1 MRNTTSLSRHL
12 GRTTR
17 GLRAMPVRAAR
28 LAGVGLVLGW
38 GLAGCTLGPDYQRP
52 TVPVPAQFGSAPSAA
67 VPPTAAAVPSSLL
80 LAPSDALLR
89 QPPQPAKAPTAVLD
103 SAWWKAL
110 GDPALDQLVDTAL
123 RQNQDLRIA
132 AARIQQF
139 DAYLQISRADGG
151 PRVDADLSRTRDTL
165 SENRQVPLVVGA
177 EPVDNSYIVG
187 LRASWEL
194 DLWGKVARGNE
205 AALAELA
212 ASEEARLALTQSLV
226 SEVVAAYLRLL
237 SLDQEL
243 ALLRETLDSHR
254 ATVRLT
260 QARFD
265 GGGSSELP
273 VVHALSELQHRL
285 PELPAKEAEVAAQ
298 EFKLNLL
305 LGNPPGAVARNAA
318 LAKLSLPGVP
328 AGLPADLLRQ
338 RPDVR
343 RAEQD
348 LVAAN
353 ARIGVAKAGYLP
365 TISLTA
371 SNGFAS
377 NELSKLS
384 MLTSNFGSFG
394 VNLLGPL
401 FNSGRTAGLVR
412 EAEALQ
418 QQAAETYV
426 KAVQTAV
433 VEVEDA
439 LVRHQKAGEQRALRE
454 LQIKTLV
461 AQRELAQRRF
471 DGGAAP
477 YFDVLVAE
485 RGLLAGQQMLNQAL
499 REQATAL
506 VAIHKAMGGG
516 WSLPVVTAQRVS
528 PQKLEH
534 D

>member
-1 MRNTTSLSRHL
+1 MSHPIHTPTSS
-12 GRTTR
+12 GRTGRLSLLT
-17 GLRAMPVRAAR
+17 LAAIAA
-28 LAGVGLVLGW
+28 LT

-52 TVPVPAQFGSAPSAA
+52 TVTVPAQYGVAPTSAA
-67 VPPTAAAVPSSLL
+67 AAPAPATTAAATSPL
-80 LAPSDALLR
+80 LAASDTLLR
-89 QPPQPAKAPTAVLD
+89 NPPAVARGPAQALEG
-103 SAWWKAL
+103 AWWKAL
-110 GDPALDQLVDTAL
+110 GDPALDRLVDTAL
-123 RQNQDLRIA
+123 QQNQDLRIA

-194 DLWGKVARGNE
+194 DLWGRVARGNE

-212 ASEEARLALTQSLV
+212 ASEEARVALTQSLV

-243 ALLRETLDSHR
+243 ALLRDTLDSHR
-254 ATVRLT
+254 ATLRLT
-260 QARFD
+260 QAKFE

-285 PELPAKEAEVAAQ
+285 PELPAKEAELAAQ
-298 EFKLNLL
+298 EFRLNLL
-305 LGNPPGAVARNAA
+305 VGSPPGPVARSGV
-318 LAKLSLPGVP
+318 LAKLALPAVP

-377 NELSKLS
+377 NELSTLS
-384 MLTSNFGSFG
+384 LLTSNFGSFG

-418 QQAAETYV
+418 QQAAEAYV

-433 VEVEDA
+433 IEVEDA
-439 LVRHQKAGEQRALRE
+439 LVRHQKAGQQRALRE
-454 LQIKTLV
+454 LQLQTL
-461 AQRELAQRRF
+461 ATQRSLALRRF
-471 DGGAAP
+471 EGGAAP

-485 RGLLAGQQMLNQAL
+485 RGQLAGEQLLNQAL

>member
-1 MRNTTSLSRHL
+1 M
-12 GRTTR
+12 GW
-17 GLRAMPVRAAR
+17 A
-28 LAGVGLVLGW
+28 LAGLT
-38 GLAGCTLGPDYQRP
+38 GCALGPDYQRP
-52 TVPVPAQFGSAPSAA
+52 TVALPAQYGQSTPAVPATPAPA
-67 VPPTAAAVPSSLL
+67 TGRDAAAVH
-80 LAPSDALLR
+80 LAASDALLR
-89 QPPQPAKAPTAVLD
+89 NPPAVLRSPALALD

-151 PRVDADLSRTRDTL
+151 PRVEADLSRTRDTL
-165 SENRQVPLVVGA
+165 SENRQVPLAVGT
-177 EPVDNSYIVG
+177 EPVDNAYSVG

-212 ASEEARLALTQSLV
+212 ASEEARQALAQSLV

-237 SLDQEL
+237 ALDQEL
-243 ALLRETLDSHR
+243 ALLRETLESHR
-254 ATVRLT
+254 ASVRLY
-260 QARFD
+260 QAKHE

-285 PELPAKEAEVAAQ
+285 PELPAKEAELAAQ
-298 EFKLNLL
+298 EFRLSLL
-305 LGNPPGAVARNAA
+305 LGQAPGPVPRATQPGKLALPAVP
-318 LAKLSLPGVP
+318 S
-328 AGLPADLLRQ
+328 GLPADLLRQ
-338 RPDVR
+338 RPDLR

-353 ARIGVAKAGYLP
+353 ARIGVAKSGYLP
-365 TISLTA
+365 SISLTA

-412 EAEALQ
+412 EAQALQ
-418 QQAAETYV
+418 QQAAEAYV
-426 KAVQTAV
+426 KAVQAAV
-433 VEVEDA
+433 LEVEEA
-439 LVRHQKAGEQRALRE
+439 LVRHQKAGQQRALRE
-454 LQIKTLV
+454 LQLQTL
-461 AQRELAQRRF
+461 ASQRALALKRF
-471 DGGAAP
+471 EGGAAP

-485 RGLLAGQQMLNQAL
+485 RGQLAGQQLLNQAW